1 MASLM
6 EELLEVL
13 HEEEEQYDKLIA
25 LAKQKTEAL
34 VAAKVQDIQEIA
46 QGEQE
51 IVEVIKRCEKKCDEV
66 IQDMGIVLGRD
77 TGELTVSQLIDMLD
91 KQKEEQE
98 QLRTVYTRLGETA
111 RRMKVCNDK
120 NRMLVE
126 QALELVEF
134 DLTLF
139 RSMRTAPETANYS
152 KDATSAAPVKGNGRF
167 DQKQ

>member
-13 HEEEEQYDKLIA
+13 HEEEEQYEKLIA
-25 LAKQKTEAL
+25 LAEQKTEAL

-91 KQKEEQE
+91 KQPKEQE

-111 RRMKVCNDK
+111 RRMKACNDK

>member
-13 HEEEEQYDKLIA
+13 QEEDRQYHQLIE
-25 LAKQKTEAL
+25 LAQRKTDAL
-34 VAAKVQDIQEIA
+34 VASKIVEIQEIA
-46 QGEQE
+46 EGEQAV
-51 IVEVIKRCEKKCDEV
+51 VEVIRRCEKKCDEV
-66 IQDMGIVLGRD
+66 IKDMGIVLGRD
-77 TGELTVSQLIDMLD
+77 TEALTVSGLIDMLE
-91 KQKEEQE
+91 KQPAEQE
-98 QLRTVYTRLGETA
+98 KLRKVYQELGQTA
-111 RRMKVCNDK
+111 KQMKVCNDR

-139 RSMRTAPETANYS
+139 RSMRMAPETANYS
-152 KDATSAAPVKGNGRF
+152 KDATSASQPKGIGRF